1 MDWMQILHDATPYLV
16 PIVALV
22 IVAIMKKFNIFGY
35 NPDQVARVINIVLGA
50 IGWVEENENVIG
62 KGKAKL
68 ETAADIALKQLSP
81 SDIKLLKKIGKKPV
95 TDSFGDK
102 LLDGVQNIF
111 INSASGFLQ
120 KKTNK
125 ILNKL

>member
-50 IGWVEENENVIG
+50 IGWVERNENAIG

-68 ETAADIALKQLSP
+68 DAATDIALKQLSP

>member
-1 MDWMQILHDATPYLV
+1 MDWMQILKDATPYLV
-16 PIVALV
+16 PIVALI

-35 NPDQVARVINIVLGA
+35 NPEQVARVINIVLEA
-50 IGWVEENENVIG
+50 IGWVEKNENIIG
-62 KGKAKL
+62 KGKVKL
-68 ETAADIALKQLSP
+68 DTATDIALKQLSP

-120 KKTNK
+120 KKAD
-125 ILNKL
+125 KLIGKM

>member
-16 PIVALV
+16 PIVALI

-35 NPDQVARVINIVLGA
+35 NPEQVARVINIVLGA
-50 IGWVEENENVIG
+50 IGWVEKNENVIG

-68 ETAADIALKQLSP
+68 ETATDIALKQLSP
-81 SDIKLLKKIGKKPV
+81 SDLKLLKKIGKKPV
-95 TDSFGDK
+95 ADSFGDK

-120 KKTNK
+120 KNAD
-125 ILNKL
+125 KLIRKL

>member
-1 MDWMQILHDATPYLV
+1 V
-16 PIVALV
+16 PIVALI
-22 IVAIMKKFNIFGY
+22 IVAIMKKFNIGGY
-35 NPDQVARVINIVLGA
+35 NPEQVARVINIVLKA
-50 IGWVEENENVIG
+50 IGWVEKNENVVG

-68 ETAADIALKQLSP
+68 ETATDIALKQLSP

-95 TDSFGDK
+95 ADSFGDR

-120 KKTNK
+120 KKADK
-125 ILNKL
+125 FIGKM